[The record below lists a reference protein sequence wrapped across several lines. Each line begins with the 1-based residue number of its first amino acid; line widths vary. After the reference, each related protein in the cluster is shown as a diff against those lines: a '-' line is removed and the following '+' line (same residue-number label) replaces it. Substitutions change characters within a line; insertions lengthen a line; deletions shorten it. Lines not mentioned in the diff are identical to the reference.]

1 MARSDNGRGN
11 SVGGGEASLSDG
23 WQSSGLGVE
32 DEGQRLGVM
41 IEEEEEEEVAAV
53 CSAPG
58 PRRSE
63 RERKATKRFEEG
75 WFGGRLPRLGLALG
89 VNVSGRLDR

>member
-1 MARSDNGRGN
+1 M
-11 SVGGGEASLSDG
+11 GGGEASSSDG

-41 IEEEEEEEVAAV
+41 IEEEEEEVTAV

-75 WFGGRLPRLGLALG
+75 WFAGRLPRLGLALG
-89 VNVSGRLDR
+89 SM